1 MGASFATSPQLEAEE
16 SEGALRASGMD
27 PDDQPLVR
35 RAKLLLHR
43 RLKVVTLDGRTIRG
57 DLTCMDKS
65 QNIILDQAVNC
76 SINPDNGEYE
86 EQVLGQVMI
95 PLAQRVSCEVEV
107 PHQMLPQVQKIVN
120 GDD

>member
-1 MGASFATSPQLEAEE
+1 MGASFATSPELQVEEA
-16 SEGALRASGMD
+16 EGALRAGMD
-27 PDDQPLVR
+27 PDQPVVR
-35 RAKLLLHR
+35 RLKLLLHR

-57 DLTCMDKS
+57 DLACMDKS

-76 SINPDNGEYE
+76 SINADNGEYE

-107 PHQMLPQVQKIVN
+107 SHQMLPQVLKLVN
-120 GDD
+120 GD